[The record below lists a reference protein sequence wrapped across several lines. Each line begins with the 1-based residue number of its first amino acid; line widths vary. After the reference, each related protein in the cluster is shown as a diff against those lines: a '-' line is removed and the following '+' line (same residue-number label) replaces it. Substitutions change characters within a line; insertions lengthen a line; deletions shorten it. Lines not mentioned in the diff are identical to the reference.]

1 MMSDVNATLAV
12 EFISRNFPYVSV
24 MSFNHGCL
32 TPQSTGPEAAAA
44 FIDAHADR
52 DIYMVIAKPR
62 DANLPGKPRR
72 DDIIGSSLAWVDLD
86 PPREMT
92 DPGQLESWRESQLRQ
107 LERSGLPT
115 PHIIIHSG
123 RGLWLYWRLDR
134 QVDVVEV
141 EAINRGLAQKLG
153 GDHCHDA
160 CRVARVPYTRNSKT
174 GAIAYVLREEE
185 GTIAPEALPH
195 VAPSLPK
202 AANDTAPVALAQPLT
217 SLAELDEWHVD
228 TRLVRII
235 EHGCDPQDPKQGD
248 DSRSAWLWDC
258 VLGLMRHGVPDGVI
272 LAILLDRRLRISDSV
287 YDNPRGAEAYARRQI
302 DRARDHLSDFLRDDK
317 GRIISNHQQNV
328 RVALTKLGVSLSHD
342 NFANVDLIEG
352 LAGFGP
358 RLDDAAVRR
367 LWFETQNRLGFQP
380 RKEFFWEAV
389 LDIAMKNT
397 VNPVLD
403 YLSGLEWDG
412 QPRLDDWLV
421 RCGGAPNTPFVRAV
435 GAMTLIA
442 AIRRVRDPG
451 AKFDEMLVLEGD
463 QGAGKSSALAILA
476 GDPAWFSDS
485 CPFNA
490 DGREVIEALSGK
502 WIVEAGELAGLRK
515 ASSEKLKSFLS
526 RTVDQGRAAYGR
538 IPQSVRRQCIF
549 IGTTNS
555 AAYLND
561 GTGNRR
567 FLPVRIER
575 FDLECLKRDRDQLWA
590 EAAVRE
596 RNGESIRLPESL
608 WAYAAAE
615 QVNRR
620 VEDPIVAALETAFGA
635 STGRIRASC
644 VWDLLDIPMAQRA
657 SMAAAVGKAMQ
668 ELGWERRKLR
678 FGGPNPEWGYQR
690 GTVSECQTRLTSGVR
705 GLVIRDTLSIVEEA
719 A

>member
-1 MMSDVNATLAV
+1 MMSDVNPALAV

-24 MSFNHGCL
+24 MSFNQGCL

-44 FIDAHADR
+44 FISAHADK
-52 DIYMVIAKPR
+52 DIYMVIANPR
-62 DANLPGKPRR
+62 DPSVPGKPRK
-72 DDIIGSSLAWVDLD
+72 DDIVGSLYAWVDKD
-86 PPREMT
+86 PPKGMT
-92 DPGQLESWRESQLRQ
+92 DPDQLRDWKAAQLEDLV
-107 LERSGLPT
+107 RSGLPM
-115 PHIIIHSG
+115 PHIIIWSG
-123 RGLWLYWRLDR
+123 RGLWFFWRFER
-134 QVDVVEV
+134 AVDVVEA

-153 GDHCHDA
+153 GDHCHNID
-160 CRVARVPYTRNSKT
+160 RVARVPFTRNSKT
-174 GAIAYVLREEE
+174 GAVASVLREEE
-185 GTIAPEALPH
+185 GATAPEALPH
-195 VAPSLPK
+195 VDPSLPM
-202 AANDTAPVALAQPLT
+202 AANDTAPVALSQPLK
-217 SLAELDEWHVD
+217 SLDDLNEWNVE
-228 TRLVRII
+228 TRLFRII
-235 EHGCDPQDPKQGD
+235 EHGRDPQAPQQND
-248 DSRSAWLWDC
+248 DSRSAWLWNC
-258 VLGLMRHGVPDGVI
+258 VIGLMRHGVPEDVI
-272 LAILLDRRLRISDSV
+272 LTILLDKRWLISCSV
-287 YDNPRGAEAYARRQI
+287 YDNPREPETYARRQI
-302 DRARDHLSDFLRDDK
+302 ERGRDHLSDFLRDDK
-317 GRIISNHQQNV
+317 GRIISNHHQNV
-328 RVALTKLGVSLSHD
+328 RVALAKLGLSLSHD
-342 NFANVDLIEG
+342 NFANVDLIQG
-352 LAGFGP
+352 LPDFGP

-367 LWFETQNRLGFQP
+367 VWFEMQNRFGFQP
-380 RKEFFWEAV
+380 RKEFCWEAV
-389 LDIAMKNT
+389 LDLAMKNT

-412 QPRLDDWLV
+412 HPRLDDWLV

-435 GAMTLIA
+435 SAITLIA
-442 AIRRVRDPG
+442 AVRRVREPG
-451 AKFDEMLVLEGD
+451 VKFDEMLVLEGD
-463 QGAGKSSALAILA
+463 QGAGKSSALAILT
-476 GDPAWFSDS
+476 GDPAWFSDA

-575 FDLECLKRDRDQLWA
+575 FDLECLKLDRDQLWA

-596 RNGESIRLPESL
+596 LSGESIRLPESL

-615 QVNRR
+615 QDSRR
-620 VEDPIVAALETAFGA
+620 VEDPIVAALETAFGT

-644 VWDLLDIPMAQRA
+644 VWELLDVQMAQRA
-657 SMAAAVGKAMQ
+657 GMAAAVGKAMQ
-668 ELGWERRKLR
+668 EIGWERRKLR
-678 FGGPNPEWGYQR
+678 FGGPSPEWGYQR
-690 GTVSECQTRLTSGVR
+690 GTEAERRTRLTNGARGSVVR
-705 GLVIRDTLSIVEEA
+705 EPFSFVEEA